1 MCKVININANAN
13 EAPKTRYDMYDKGL
27 FVLIT
32 ENGNCQLFDVCEQ
45 DEPNHLTVISTLKT
59 KRAALRYAKENNLP
73 IIYEM
78 L

>member
-1 MCKVININANAN
+1 MCKIVNINAN

-45 DEPNHLTVISTLKT
+45 DEPNHLTVIRALNT
-59 KRAALRYAKENNLP
+59 KRAALRYAKENNIP
-73 IIYEM
+73 VIYEN
-78 L
+78 